1 MYLIIRYFDLRYGP
15 HTTTKENGNNR
26 VLIRLQTL
34 TTKSISLL
42 EIYQLYATM
51 IDPICNT
58 YFHFV
63 WRVPYYFHQRW
74 VYLQMGKGFKT
85 YDALTIGQQKV
96 YQNITPMKPTKIV
109 LSCNSKLL
117 LYNNCFTSC
126 FAHMRWS
133 SLL

>member
-1 MYLIIRYFDLRYGP
+1 MMLHITKCQGVTAAIKDKGTYQTSFCQPTDDTRNLQVYLIIRYFDLRYGP

-63 WRVPYYFHQRW
+63 WRVPYYFHQ
-74 VYLQMGKGFKT
+74 KT
-85 YDALTIGQQKV
+85 S
-96 YQNITPMKPTKIV
+96 
-109 LSCNSKLL
+109 LSSNG
-117 LYNNCFTSC
+117 
-126 FAHMRWS
+126 
-133 SLL
+133 